1 MWVWSLHPFE
11 SNTQKIVIAKMM
23 TYTNNNTHPI
33 KVSEDNFVHT
43 NTQRTGDECN
53 NRCESSR
60 RAQLVLR
67 FDEFRELAE
76 DFLEGNS
83 NFHGKTRD
91 TLHQC
96 WIEQY
101 HLLPYG
107 LVHYGEGGG
116 EGVGRH
122 QVSSITESKL

>member
-1 MWVWSLHPFE
+1 MGVVFTAFCKQYREDCNCQDDDIHKQHTPYQS
-11 SNTQKIVIAKMM
+11 
-23 TYTNNNTHPI
+23 
-33 KVSEDNFVHT
+33 SEDNFVHT
-43 NTQRTGDECN
+43 NTQRTGDECH

-76 DFLEGNS
+76 DFLEGKS

-107 LVHYGEGGG
+107 LVHYGGGGG
-116 EGVGRH
+116 EGVGKH
-122 QVSSITESKL
+122 QGSSVTESKL

>member
-1 MWVWSLHPFE
+1 M
-11 SNTQKIVIAKMM
+11 
-23 TYTNNNTHPI
+23 
-33 KVSEDNFVHT
+33 
-43 NTQRTGDECN
+43 
-53 NRCESSR
+53 
-60 RAQLVLR
+60 LR

-101 HLLPYG
+101 HLLHMD
-107 LVHYGEGGG
+107 LSTMEGEGGKG
-116 EGVGRH
+116 
-122 QVSSITESKL
+122 

>member
-1 MWVWSLHPFE
+1 M
-11 SNTQKIVIAKMM
+11 
-23 TYTNNNTHPI
+23 
-33 KVSEDNFVHT
+33 
-43 NTQRTGDECN
+43 
-53 NRCESSR
+53 
-60 RAQLVLR
+60 LR

-83 NFHGKTRD
+83 DFHGKTRD

-107 LVHYGEGGG
+107 LVHYGGGG
-116 EGVGRH
+116 EEGVGKH
-122 QVSSITESKL
+122 QGSSITESKS

>member
-1 MWVWSLHPFE
+1 M
-11 SNTQKIVIAKMM
+11 
-23 TYTNNNTHPI
+23 
-33 KVSEDNFVHT
+33 
-43 NTQRTGDECN
+43 
-53 NRCESSR
+53 
-60 RAQLVLR
+60 LR

-83 NFHGKTRD
+83 DFHGKTRD

-107 LVHYGEGGG
+107 LVHYGGGG
-116 EGVGRH
+116 GGRGRETSRFVYYREQIMKSNDSLCTVH
-122 QVSSITESKL
+122 TE